1 MMMRVATGTERM
13 RSTLRAARRAHVA
26 AWILVA
32 VAGCAAG
39 GGSPTH
45 TAPQAGT
52 ATSGTTAQPAG
63 DYRVLGA
70 AEAPVTVIEFTDLQ
84 CPYCA
89 RFALTTWPQLRE
101 RYVDSGK
108 VQFVSRDLPLSFHPY
123 ALPAAVASR
132 CAGDQGRFWEYREAL
147 FRGQAQL
154 ANAPYAA
161 LAERLGLDVARF
173 EACRADPALAAA
185 VRDDAA
191 LAARNGIASTP
202 TFVIGRVVDGQ
213 FQGEILSGAQPLE
226 TFAQKI
232 DALLAEPARP

>member
-1 MMMRVATGTERM
+1 M
-13 RSTLRAARRAHVA
+13 RSTSSAARTA
-26 AWILVA
+26 ALATWALVA
-32 VAGCAAG
+32 IAGCATDLASRDPAEPQG
-39 GGSPTH
+39 G
-45 TAPQAGT
+45 A
-52 ATSGTTAQPAG
+52 ATGATTGQPSG
-63 DYRVLGA
+63 DFRVLGA
-70 AEAPVTVIEFTDLQ
+70 ADAPVTVIEFTDLQ

-132 CAGDQGRFWEYREAL
+132 CAGDQGHYWEYREAL

-161 LAERLGLDVARF
+161 LAGRMSMDVARF
-173 EACRADPALAAA
+173 EACRADPAIAAA

-191 LAARNGIASTP
+191 LASRNGIASTP

-213 FQGEILSGAQPLE
+213 FQGEIVSGAQPLE
-226 TFAQKI
+226 AFAQKI
-232 DALLAEPARP
+232 DALLAEAAAR